1 MSDKYFNGICEH
13 KDILC
18 IEPKCY
24 DGGFFWLAPMD
35 YLGTFVLV
43 LMLTVGTMGG
53 VGGGGTVAFL
63 IKYLLYFPLKEAVAL
78 S

>member
-1 MSDKYFNGICEH
+1 
-13 KDILC
+13 
-18 IEPKCY
+18 
-24 DGGFFWLAPMD
+24 MD